1 MLAQNSSDD
10 YSDDNYEENDFEE
23 ADDKE
28 ADMKLEKLRKAM
40 ARENVNANKVVQKHN
55 VQVNKADDSAKP
67 VLKMGP
73 QIGKGKVTME

>member
-28 ADMKLEKLRKAM
+28 ADMNLEKLRKAM
-40 ARENVNANKVVQKHN
+40 ARENVTANKVV
-55 VQVNKADDSAKP
+55 
-67 VLKMGP
+67 
-73 QIGKGKVTME
+73 